1 MKNHEDFA
9 ATSSMCRECRAEYDM
24 ERKGGVNKELI
35 MSMRNTIL
43 ELGELVEELTKRV
56 EELEGKTLTGI
67 IPVMEINSNVL
78 GEEEKQVH
86 VMESKIDELSK
97 ESDEKEVPKKVSK
110 KAKKVETPEESEEE
124 SDGKEVPK
132 KVSKRA
138 KKVETSEESEEES
151 DAKEV
156 PKKASRKAKKVET
169 PEESEEE
176 SEPEKKQQKK
186 EKKEKKVKSGSS
198 VDKKKKSHK

>member
-1 MKNHEDFA
+1 MSTTIVNMDKLKSFKDMTIIDKSLKKCTRCKEMKNREDFA

-35 MSMRNTIL
+35 MSMRNAIL
-43 ELGELVEELTKRV
+43 ELGELVEKLTNRV
-56 EELEGKTLTGI
+56 EELEGKTLTRT

-124 SDGKEVPK
+124 S
-132 KVSKRA
+132 
-138 KKVETSEESEEES
+138 
-151 DAKEV
+151 
-156 PKKASRKAKKVET
+156 
-169 PEESEEE
+169 
-176 SEPEKKQQKK
+176 EPEKKQQKK